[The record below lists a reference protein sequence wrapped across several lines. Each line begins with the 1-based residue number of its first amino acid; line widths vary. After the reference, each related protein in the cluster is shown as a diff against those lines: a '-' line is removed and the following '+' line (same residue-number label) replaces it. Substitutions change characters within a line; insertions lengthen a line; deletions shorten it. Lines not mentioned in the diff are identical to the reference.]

1 MSKNECGKTRDVDNP
16 YEVWVAGDWEWKV
29 LKQYQ
34 SPEKEATN
42 PYARWLCAVKSPY
55 TYGSYDIGDTYI
67 RDIVNV
73 ARKVKQLNGN
83 NGIDFRIILIT
94 TLEFMGLILFYHFV
108 LILYYYFTAKN
119 KKK

>member
-29 LKQYQ
+29 LKKYQ
-34 SPEKEATN
+34 TPEKEATN

-73 ARKVKQLNGN
+73 ARKVK
-83 NGIDFRIILIT
+83 
-94 TLEFMGLILFYHFV
+94 
-108 LILYYYFTAKN
+108 
-119 KKK
+119 